1 LKQQKN
7 ANLWLT
13 KSKTLPS
20 WHAKW
25 DMSCDTRRVCYAR
38 IRAYMRWEAR
48 RAQVWQC
55 LQPRAFTRCKRST
68 IFLHLNLLFPV
79 FTWRVSIGYHGKK
92 NRLTISHTL
101 QAFLQRHY

>member
-25 DMSCDTRRVCYAR
+25 DLSCDTRRVCYAR
-38 IRAYMRWEAR
+38 IRAYMRREAR

-55 LQPRAFTRCKRST
+55 LQPRTFIHGVKNRQF
-68 IFLHLNLLFPV
+68 FLHLNLLFPV
-79 FTWRVSIGYHGKK
+79 FTWRVPIGYH
-92 NRLTISHTL
+92 S
-101 QAFLQRHY
+101 